1 MFKGK
6 SLKKYIIFDV
16 SLTSILAAVTILAL
30 LSEYPSQAC
39 LGLALTLVGI
49 IRISYYIW
57 KYKRQI
63 QTQNN

>member
-30 LSEYPSQAC
+30 LSE
-39 LGLALTLVGI
+39 LVTTYGNI
-49 IRISYYIW
+49 
-57 KYKRQI
+57 KGKI